1 MCFKSILEDCIET
14 IPREYHRTRECADLE
29 GTHRENIKSNCW
41 TCAGHP
47 NPTVHPLAITINSS
61 YLPLQLLCSS
71 TPVILLFLVK
81 AMDESH
87 LKVKVLI
94 LMASKLPF
102 VCFFFFSYYRHYI
115 AVIIAK
121 RKGVWNVHQ
130 HKHIH
135 IFRGRIT
142 NELNNSQYFV
152 FLNIMW
158 NIMNILLC
166 ILSIQIFSEV
176 MVTESYNGLQWLY
189 YIGKSKRKSG

>member
-102 VCFFFFSYYRHYI
+102 VCFFFLTI
-115 AVIIAK
+115 GI
-121 RKGVWNVHQ
+121 
-130 HKHIH
+130 
-135 IFRGRIT
+135 
-142 NELNNSQYFV
+142 
-152 FLNIMW
+152 
-158 NIMNILLC
+158 ILLSSLLREKVYEMC
-166 ILSIQIFSEV
+166 ISTNIFIFSEA
-176 MVTESYNGLQWLY
+176 ESLMN
-189 YIGKSKRKSG
+189 